1 MKRVLKT
8 LCTFVAAI
16 CAGYAAHAQ
25 TTLDECIGWAYDNYP
40 QIKEMSLIEMTK
52 GIDLKNAAYAWLP
65 HLNISGK
72 ATWQSEVV
80 EMPMDIPGMDIN
92 IPHDQYGLTAEFTQQ
107 IWDGGASRSQKEL
120 AEAGAEVKKTQLE
133 TNLWSIR
140 SRVQN
145 VFLGIILIDK
155 QLELNRLLRESL
167 ERSSEEVKSRMEAG
181 VALPSDLDQ
190 VSVNILSCLQQRAS
204 LDADR
209 KSYVK
214 ILGLLTG
221 RDMTD
226 VELAVPQDAVNYVD
240 DGARDFETRPEM
252 AFYAAQLKQNEFQR
266 RQLNT
271 LISPKL
277 NLSLQG
283 GYGRPGMNMLSG
295 DFSGY
300 FVAWLKLQWNIGAL
314 YTRGLDKRRV
324 NADAQ
329 KIDLTRKSFI
339 LNSSVEAEQKNN
351 AILKARDVLEK
362 DSEIIGLRQRIRASG
377 ENQYREGTIK
387 MNDYLS
393 MLDEEY
399 KAKANESMHEVQL
412 MMAVYDM
419 KNTIGK
425 YYCPLKLFDSTKN

>member
-1 MKRVLKT
+1 MTKQLNMKRVLKNV
-8 LCTFVAAI
+8 LVPLAAI

-107 IWDGGASRSQKEL
+107 IWDGGTSRSQKEL

-167 ERSSEEVKSRMEAG
+167 ERSSEEVKSRMAAG

-300 FVAWLKLQWNIGAL
+300 FVAGLKLQWNIGAL
-314 YTRGLDKRRV
+314 YTRGLDKRKV

-399 KAKANESMHEVQL
+399 KARANESMHEVQL

-425 YYCPLKLFDSTKN
+425 

>member
-1 MKRVLKT
+1 MTKQLNMKRVLKT
-8 LCTFVAAI
+8 LCTSVAAI

-107 IWDGGASRSQKEL
+107 IWDGGTSRSQKEL

-167 ERSSEEVKSRMEAG
+167 ERSSEEVKSRMDAG

-300 FVAWLKLQWNIGAL
+300 FVAGLKLQWNIGAL

-425 YYCPLKLFDSTKN
+425 

>member
-1 MKRVLKT
+1 MKRVLKK
-8 LCTFVAAI
+8 LCTSVAAI

-107 IWDGGASRSQKEL
+107 IWDGGTSRSQKEL

-209 KSYVK
+209 KSYVR

-226 VELAVPQDAVNYVD
+226 MELAVPQDAVNYVD

-252 AFYAAQLKQNEFQR
+252 AFYTAQLKQNEFQR

-300 FVAWLKLQWNIGAL
+300 FVAGLKLQWNIGAL
-314 YTRGLDKRRV
+314 YTRGLDKRKV

-425 YYCPLKLFDSTKN
+425 

>member
-1 MKRVLKT
+1 M
-8 LCTFVAAI
+8 AAI

-52 GIDLKNAAYAWLP
+52 GIDLKNAAYTWLP

-107 IWDGGASRSQKEL
+107 LWDGGTSRSQKEL

-266 RQLNT
+266 HQLNT

-300 FVAWLKLQWNIGAL
+300 FVAGLKLQWNICAL

-425 YYCPLKLFDSTKN
+425 

>member
-1 MKRVLKT
+1 MTKQLNMKRVLKT
-8 LCTFVAAI
+8 LCTSVAAI

-107 IWDGGASRSQKEL
+107 IWDGGTSRSQKEL

-155 QLELNRLLRESL
+155 QLEHNRLLRESL

-300 FVAWLKLQWNIGAL
+300 FVAGLKLQWNIGAL
-314 YTRGLDKRRV
+314 YTRGLDKRKV

-362 DSEIIGLRQRIRASG
+362 DSEIIALRQRIRASG

-425 YYCPLKLFDSTKN
+425 

>member
-1 MKRVLKT
+1 M
-8 LCTFVAAI
+8 AAI

-52 GIDLKNAAYAWLP
+52 GIDLKNAAYTWLP

-107 IWDGGASRSQKEL
+107 IWDGGTSRRQKEL

-300 FVAWLKLQWNIGAL
+300 FVAGLKLQWNIGAL
-314 YTRGLDKRRV
+314 YTRGLDKRKV

-362 DSEIIGLRQRIRASG
+362 DSGIIALRQRIRASG

-425 YYCPLKLFDSTKN
+425 

>member
-1 MKRVLKT
+1 MTKQLNMKRVLKT
-8 LCTFVAAI
+8 LCTSMTAI

-107 IWDGGASRSQKEL
+107 IWDGGTSRSQKEL

-300 FVAWLKLQWNIGAL
+300 FVAGLKLQWNIGAL

-425 YYCPLKLFDSTKN
+425 

>member
-1 MKRVLKT
+1 M
-8 LCTFVAAI
+8 AAI
-16 CAGYAAHAQ
+16 CAGYAAYAQ

-107 IWDGGASRSQKEL
+107 IWDGGTSRSQKEL

-300 FVAWLKLQWNIGAL
+300 FVAGLKLQWNIGAL
-314 YTRGLDKRRV
+314 YTRGLDKRKV

-362 DSEIIGLRQRIRASG
+362 DSEIIALRQRIRASG

-419 KNTIGK
+419 KNTIGE
-425 YYCPLKLFDSTKN
+425 

>member
-1 MKRVLKT
+1 M
-8 LCTFVAAI
+8 AAI

-107 IWDGGASRSQKEL
+107 IWDGGTSRSQKEL

-145 VFLGIILIDK
+145 VFLSIILIDK

-181 VALPSDLDQ
+181 VALPSDQDQ

-300 FVAWLKLQWNIGAL
+300 FVAGLKLQWNIGAL
-314 YTRGLDKRRV
+314 YTRGLDKRKV

-425 YYCPLKLFDSTKN
+425 

>member
-1 MKRVLKT
+1 MTKQLNMKRVLKT
-8 LCTFVAAI
+8 LCTSMTAI

-80 EMPMDIPGMDIN
+80 EMPMDIN

-107 IWDGGASRSQKEL
+107 IWDGGTSRSQKEL

-300 FVAWLKLQWNIGAL
+300 FVAGLKLQWNIGAL
-314 YTRGLDKRRV
+314 YTRGLDKRKV

-425 YYCPLKLFDSTKN
+425 

>member
-1 MKRVLKT
+1 MKRVLKNV
-8 LCTFVAAI
+8 LVPLAAI

-107 IWDGGASRSQKEL
+107 IWDGGTSRSQKEL

-167 ERSSEEVKSRMEAG
+167 ERSSVEVKSRMAAG

-190 VSVNILSCLQQRAS
+190 VSVNILTCLQQRAS

-240 DGARDFETRPEM
+240 DGARDFGTRPEM
-252 AFYAAQLKQNEFQR
+252 AFYAAQFKQNEFQR

-277 NLSLQG
+277 NLCLQG

-300 FVAWLKLQWNIGAL
+300 FVAGLKLQWNIGAL
-314 YTRGLDKRRV
+314 YTRGLDKRKV

-351 AILKARDVLEK
+351 AILKAREVLEK

-425 YYCPLKLFDSTKN
+425 

>member
-8 LCTFVAAI
+8 LCTSMAAI

-107 IWDGGASRSQKEL
+107 IWDGGTSRSQKEL
-120 AEAGAEVKKTQLE
+120 AEAGAEVKKTRLE

-167 ERSSEEVKSRMEAG
+167 ERSSEEVRSRMEAG

-300 FVAWLKLQWNIGAL
+300 FVAGLKLQWNIGAL
-314 YTRGLDKRRV
+314 YTRGLDKRKV

-362 DSEIIGLRQRIRASG
+362 DSEIIALRQRIRASG
-377 ENQYREGTIK
+377 ENQYREGIIK

-425 YYCPLKLFDSTKN
+425 

>member
-1 MKRVLKT
+1 M
-8 LCTFVAAI
+8 AAI

-52 GIDLKNAAYAWLP
+52 GIDLKNAAYTWLP

-107 IWDGGASRSQKEL
+107 IWDGGTSRRQKEL

-277 NLSLQG
+277 NLSLKG

-300 FVAWLKLQWNIGAL
+300 FVAGLKLQWNIGAL
-314 YTRGLDKRRV
+314 YPRGLDKRKV

-425 YYCPLKLFDSTKN
+425 

>member
-8 LCTFVAAI
+8 LCTSVAAI
-16 CAGYAAHAQ
+16 CAGCAANAQ

-80 EMPMDIPGMDIN
+80 EMPVDIPGMDIN

-107 IWDGGASRSQKEL
+107 LWDGGTSRSQKEL

-300 FVAWLKLQWNIGAL
+300 FVAGLKLQWNIGAL
-314 YTRGLDKRRV
+314 YTRGLDKRKV

-425 YYCPLKLFDSTKN
+425 

>member
-1 MKRVLKT
+1 MKRVLKNV
-8 LCTFVAAI
+8 FVSLAAI

-107 IWDGGASRSQKEL
+107 IWDGGTRRSQKEL

-167 ERSSEEVKSRMEAG
+167 ERSSEEVKSRMAAG

-300 FVAWLKLQWNIGAL
+300 FVAGLKLQWNIGAL
-314 YTRGLDKRRV
+314 YTRGLDKRKV

-425 YYCPLKLFDSTKN
+425 

>member
-1 MKRVLKT
+1 MTKQLNMKRVLKK
-8 LCTFVAAI
+8 LCTSVAAI

-25 TTLDECIGWAYDNYP
+25 TTLDECIVWAYDNYP

-107 IWDGGASRSQKEL
+107 IWDGGTSRSQKEL

-300 FVAWLKLQWNIGAL
+300 FVAGLKLQWNIGAL
-314 YTRGLDKRRV
+314 YTRGLDKRKV

-425 YYCPLKLFDSTKN
+425 

>member
-1 MKRVLKT
+1 MTKQLNMKRVLKT
-8 LCTFVAAI
+8 LCTSVAAI

-25 TTLDECIGWAYDNYP
+25 TTLDECIVWAYDNYP

-107 IWDGGASRSQKEL
+107 IWDGGTSRSQKEL

-300 FVAWLKLQWNIGAL
+300 FVAGLKLQWNIGAL
-314 YTRGLDKRRV
+314 YTRGLDKRKV

-425 YYCPLKLFDSTKN
+425 

>member
-1 MKRVLKT
+1 MAV
-8 LCTFVAAI
+8 I

-107 IWDGGASRSQKEL
+107 LWDGGTSRSQKEL

-221 RDMTD
+221 KDMTD

-300 FVAWLKLQWNIGAL
+300 FVAGLKLQWNIGAL
-314 YTRGLDKRRV
+314 YTRGLDKRKV
-324 NADAQ
+324 NADAR

-425 YYCPLKLFDSTKN
+425 

>member
-1 MKRVLKT
+1 MKPILKT
-8 LCTFVAAI
+8 LCASLAAI
-16 CAGYAAHAQ
+16 FAVHVASAQ
-25 TTLDECIGWAYDNYP
+25 TTLDECIGLAYDNYP
-40 QIKEMSLIEMTK
+40 QIKEMSLIEMTR
-52 GIDLKNAAYAWLP
+52 GIDLKTAAYAWLP
-65 HLNISGK
+65 HLNVSGK

-80 EMPMDIPGMDIN
+80 EMPIEIPGMDIR

-107 IWDGGASRSQKEL
+107 IWDGGTSHSQREL

-133 TNLWSIR
+133 TNLWAIR
-140 SRVQN
+140 SRIQN
-145 VFLGIILIDK
+145 IYLGIILIDK
-155 QLELNRLLRESL
+155 QMRLNDLLRENL
-167 ERSSEEVKSRMEAG
+167 ERNSEEVRSLINGG
-181 VALPSDLDQ
+181 VALPTDLDQ

-204 LDADR
+204 LEADR
-209 KSYVK
+209 RSYVK
-214 ILGLLTG
+214 LLGLMTG
-221 RDMTD
+221 RDMTG
-226 VELAVPQDAVNYVD
+226 VELAIPQEALDFKD
-240 DGARDFETRPEM
+240 DGVRDFATRPEM
-252 AFYAAQLKQNEFQR
+252 SLYLAQLKQNEVQL

-295 DFSGY
+295 DFSAY
-300 FVAWLKLQWNIGAL
+300 FVAGLKLQWNIGVL
-314 YTRGLDKRRV
+314 YTRGIDKRKLK
-324 NADAQ
+324 ADAQ
-329 KIDLTRKSFI
+329 KIDLTRKTFL

-351 AILKARDVLEK
+351 AIEKARDVLDR
-362 DSEIIGLRQRIRASG
+362 DSEIIALRQRIREAG

-419 KNTIGK
+419 KNTLGK
-425 YYCPLKLFDSTKN
+425 

>member
-8 LCTFVAAI
+8 LCTSMAAI

-80 EMPMDIPGMDIN
+80 EMPMDIPGLDIN

-107 IWDGGASRSQKEL
+107 IWDGGTSRSQKEL

-167 ERSSEEVKSRMEAG
+167 ERSSDEVKSRMEAG

-300 FVAWLKLQWNIGAL
+300 FVAGLKLQWNIGAL
-314 YTRGLDKRRV
+314 YTRGLDKRKV

-329 KIDLTRKSFI
+329 KIDLTRMSFI

-425 YYCPLKLFDSTKN
+425 

>member
-1 MKRVLKT
+1 MTKQLNMKRVLKNV
-8 LCTFVAAI
+8 FVPLAAI

-107 IWDGGASRSQKEL
+107 IWDGGTSRSQKEL

-209 KSYVK
+209 KSYVR

-226 VELAVPQDAVNYVD
+226 MELAVPQDAVNYVD

-300 FVAWLKLQWNIGAL
+300 FVAGLKLQWNIGAL
-314 YTRGLDKRRV
+314 YTRGLDKRKV

-425 YYCPLKLFDSTKN
+425 

>member
-8 LCTFVAAI
+8 LCTSVAAI

-40 QIKEMSLIEMTK
+40 QIKEMSLIERTK
-52 GIDLKNAAYAWLP
+52 GIDMKNAAYAWLP

-80 EMPMDIPGMDIN
+80 EIPMDIPGMDIN

-107 IWDGGASRSQKEL
+107 IWDGGTSRSQKEL

-155 QLELNRLLRESL
+155 QLELNGLLRESL

-300 FVAWLKLQWNIGAL
+300 FVAGLKLQWNIGAL
-314 YTRGLDKRRV
+314 YTRGLDKRKV

-425 YYCPLKLFDSTKN
+425 

>member
-8 LCTFVAAI
+8 LCTSMAAI

-107 IWDGGASRSQKEL
+107 IWDGGTSRSQKEL

-252 AFYAAQLKQNEFQR
+252 SFYAAQLKQNEFQR

-300 FVAWLKLQWNIGAL
+300 FVAGLKLQWNIGAL

-425 YYCPLKLFDSTKN
+425 

>member
-1 MKRVLKT
+1 MKRVLRNV
-8 LCTFVAAI
+8 FVSLVAI

-107 IWDGGASRSQKEL
+107 IWDGGTSRSQKEL

-226 VELAVPQDAVNYVD
+226 VELAVPQDAVNYED

-300 FVAWLKLQWNIGAL
+300 FVAGLKLQWNIGAL
-314 YTRGLDKRRV
+314 YTRGLDKRKV

-377 ENQYREGTIK
+377 EKQYREGTIK

-399 KAKANESMHEVQL
+399 KARANESMHEVQL

-425 YYCPLKLFDSTKN
+425 

>member
-8 LCTFVAAI
+8 LCTSVAAI

-107 IWDGGASRSQKEL
+107 IWDGGTSRSQKEL

-155 QLELNRLLRESL
+155 QLELNGLLRESL

-240 DGARDFETRPEM
+240 DGARDFGTRPEM

-300 FVAWLKLQWNIGAL
+300 FVAGLKLQWNIGAL
-314 YTRGLDKRRV
+314 YTRGLDKRKV

-399 KAKANESMHEVQL
+399 KARANESMHEVQL

-425 YYCPLKLFDSTKN
+425 

>member
-8 LCTFVAAI
+8 LCTSVAAI
-16 CAGYAAHAQ
+16 CAGYAAKAQ

-107 IWDGGASRSQKEL
+107 LWDGGTSRSQKEL

-133 TNLWSIR
+133 TNLWPIR

-300 FVAWLKLQWNIGAL
+300 FVAGLKLQWNIGAL
-314 YTRGLDKRRV
+314 YTRGLDKRKV
-324 NADAQ
+324 NADAR

-425 YYCPLKLFDSTKN
+425 

>member
-1 MKRVLKT
+1 M
-8 LCTFVAAI
+8 AAI

-107 IWDGGASRSQKEL
+107 IWDGGTSRSQKEL

-226 VELAVPQDAVNYVD
+226 VELAVPQDAVNYMD

-300 FVAWLKLQWNIGAL
+300 FVAGLKLQWNIGAL
-314 YTRGLDKRRV
+314 YTRGLDKRKV

-351 AILKARDVLEK
+351 AILNARDVLEK

-425 YYCPLKLFDSTKN
+425 

>member
-1 MKRVLKT
+1 MTKQLNMKRVLKT
-8 LCTFVAAI
+8 LCTSVAAI

-107 IWDGGASRSQKEL
+107 IWDGGTSRSQKEL

-300 FVAWLKLQWNIGAL
+300 FVAGLKLQWNIGAL
-314 YTRGLDKRRV
+314 YTRGLDKRKV

-351 AILKARDVLEK
+351 AIFKARDVLEK
-362 DSEIIGLRQRIRASG
+362 DSEIIALRQRIRASG

-387 MNDYLS
+387 MNDYLL

-425 YYCPLKLFDSTKN
+425 

>member
-107 IWDGGASRSQKEL
+107 LWDGGTSRSQKEL

-167 ERSSEEVKSRMEAG
+167 QRSSEEVKSRMEAG

-240 DGARDFETRPEM
+240 DGARHFETRPEM

-300 FVAWLKLQWNIGAL
+300 FVAGLKLQWNIGAL

-425 YYCPLKLFDSTKN
+425 

>member
-8 LCTFVAAI
+8 LCTSMAAI

-107 IWDGGASRSQKEL
+107 IWDGGTSRSQKEL

-190 VSVNILSCLQQRAS
+190 VRVNILSCLQQRAS

-252 AFYAAQLKQNEFQR
+252 AFYTAQLKQNEFQR

-300 FVAWLKLQWNIGAL
+300 FVAGLKLQWNIGAL
-314 YTRGLDKRRV
+314 YTRGLDKRKV

-425 YYCPLKLFDSTKN
+425 

>member
-8 LCTFVAAI
+8 LCTSVAAI

-107 IWDGGASRSQKEL
+107 IWDGGTSRSQKEL

-300 FVAWLKLQWNIGAL
+300 FVAGLKLQWNIGAL
-314 YTRGLDKRRV
+314 YTRGLDKRKV

-339 LNSSVEAEQKNN
+339 LNSSVEAEKKNN

-425 YYCPLKLFDSTKN
+425 

>member
-1 MKRVLKT
+1 M
-8 LCTFVAAI
+8 AAI

-25 TTLDECIGWAYDNYP
+25 TTLDDCIGWAYDNYP
-40 QIKEMSLIEMTK
+40 QIKEISLIEMTK

-107 IWDGGASRSQKEL
+107 IWDGGTSRSQKEL

-190 VSVNILSCLQQRAS
+190 VSVNILTCLQQRAS

-209 KSYVK
+209 ESYVK

-221 RDMTD
+221 MDMTD

-300 FVAWLKLQWNIGAL
+300 FVAGLKLQWNIGAL

-362 DSEIIGLRQRIRASG
+362 DSEIIGLRQRIRALG

-425 YYCPLKLFDSTKN
+425 

>member
-8 LCTFVAAI
+8 LCTSVSAI

-25 TTLDECIGWAYDNYP
+25 TTLDDCIGWAYDNYP

-107 IWDGGASRSQKEL
+107 IWDGGTSRSQKEL

-300 FVAWLKLQWNIGAL
+300 FVAGLKLQWNIGAL
-314 YTRGLDKRRV
+314 YTRGLDKRKV

-425 YYCPLKLFDSTKN
+425 

>member
-1 MKRVLKT
+1 MKRVLKNVYVS
-8 LCTFVAAI
+8 LFAI
-16 CAGYAAHAQ
+16 CVGYAAHAQ

-52 GIDLKNAAYAWLP
+52 GIDLKNAAYTWLP

-107 IWDGGASRSQKEL
+107 IWDGGTSRSQKEL

-155 QLELNRLLRESL
+155 QLELSRLLRESL

-226 VELAVPQDAVNYVD
+226 VELAVPQDAVNYED
-240 DGARDFETRPEM
+240 DGARGFETRPEM

-300 FVAWLKLQWNIGAL
+300 FVAGLKLQWNIGAL

-425 YYCPLKLFDSTKN
+425 

>member
-1 MKRVLKT
+1 MTKQLNMKRVLKNV
-8 LCTFVAAI
+8 FVPLAAI

-107 IWDGGASRSQKEL
+107 IWDGGTSRSQKEL

-167 ERSSEEVKSRMEAG
+167 ERSSEEVKSRMAAG

-240 DGARDFETRPEM
+240 DGARDFGTRPEM

-266 RQLNT
+266 HQLNT

-300 FVAWLKLQWNIGAL
+300 FVAGLKLQWNIGAL

-425 YYCPLKLFDSTKN
+425 

>member
-1 MKRVLKT
+1 MTKQLNMKRVLKT

-107 IWDGGASRSQKEL
+107 IWDGGTSRSQKEL

-240 DGARDFETRPEM
+240 DGARDFGTRPEM

-362 DSEIIGLRQRIRASG
+362 DSEIIALRQRIRASG

-419 KNTIGK
+419 KNTLGK
-425 YYCPLKLFDSTKN
+425 